1 VSLARSNLG
10 QDMIPD
16 TLPRL
21 VLGTK
26 ISYLIEYD
34 HTVQPCVAMNLVIV
48 FQLSDRIPIKLR
60 AVT

>member
-1 VSLARSNLG
+1 
-10 QDMIPD
+10 MIPD